1 MSNNDSNI
9 QDTSDMIHPKALNFS
24 IEQIT
29 PEKPSTASSIK
40 PLHVKTPQATRPVS
54 PTRSKQEAEFS
65 QLIEQVG
72 QIQTACDKLAKS
84 RTPDRNKRRPS
95 STPPTAQKA
104 ASATP
109 SDAPILLFSPARNE
123 KPSQIPKY
131 QPPSHSRTP
140 QTKLRSQSASQIS
153 TPSHIPDIPKAPEA
167 TPKAMDDLGDE
178 FKEAST
184 GEGKKYYYNR
194 RTRESHWK

>member
-1 MSNNDSNI
+1 MSNNDSNV

-24 IEQIT
+24 MEQIT

-54 PTRSKQEAEFS
+54 PTRSKQDAEFS

-72 QIQTACDKLAKS
+72 QLQTACDKLAKS

-95 STPPTAQKA
+95 ATPPTAQKEPT
-104 ASATP
+104 ATP
-109 SDAPILLFSPARNE
+109 SEAPILLFSPARTE

-131 QPPSHSRTP
+131 QPPSQSRTP
-140 QTKLRSQSASQIS
+140 QTKPRSKSVSLIA
-153 TPSHIPDIPKAPEA
+153 TPSHVPKTPTVPESVS
-167 TPKAMDDLGDE
+167 KAMEDLGDE
-178 FKEAST
+178 FKEATT